1 MKKILGSKNIWGQ
14 KIWGQ
19 KKFRSKRIGSEI
31 FFVKRNPGRVNPRGR
46 IYDSPQK
53 KVGLKFSWVVLSF
66 PKRFFVK
73 EKILVGLTLVGEGLM
88 TPPPSENS
96 MVKIVLDCC

>member
-1 MKKILGSKNIWGQ
+1 MGQKSFGSNKFVVKTIFWSQKFSGQKDFWLKKILGSKNIWGQ

-46 IYDSPQK
+46 IYD
-53 KVGLKFSWVVLSF
+53 
-66 PKRFFVK
+66 
-73 EKILVGLTLVGEGLM
+73 
-88 TPPPSENS
+88 PPPENS
-96 MVKIVLDCC
+96 RVKIVLGCC